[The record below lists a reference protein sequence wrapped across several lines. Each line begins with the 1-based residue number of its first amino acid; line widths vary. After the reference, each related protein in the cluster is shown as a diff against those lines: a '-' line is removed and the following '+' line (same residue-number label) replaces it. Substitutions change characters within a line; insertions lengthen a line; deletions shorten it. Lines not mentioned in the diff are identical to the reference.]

1 MVTRV
6 AGQRI
11 SCHAV
16 NLGVDAAR
24 GDFVAVM
31 IDGARMLSP
40 GIVVNFLRARRL
52 FPNAFV
58 ATLGWHLGDEPQNIS
73 MLTVIIRLA
82 KMIFLGLLT
91 GGKMVINYLLL
102 IARTFIV

>member
-1 MVTRV
+1 M
-6 AGQRI
+6 
-11 SCHAV
+11 

-52 FPNAFV
+52 FPMLLLPHWVGIWVMSLRIFRC
-58 ATLGWHLGDEPQNIS
+58 
-73 MLTVIIRLA
+73 LTVIIRLT
-82 KMIFLGLLT
+82 KMIFLDLLT
-91 GGKMVINYLLL
+91 GGKMVINLLL
-102 IARTFIV
+102 IARFHRLKAGFNIESNCFAFT